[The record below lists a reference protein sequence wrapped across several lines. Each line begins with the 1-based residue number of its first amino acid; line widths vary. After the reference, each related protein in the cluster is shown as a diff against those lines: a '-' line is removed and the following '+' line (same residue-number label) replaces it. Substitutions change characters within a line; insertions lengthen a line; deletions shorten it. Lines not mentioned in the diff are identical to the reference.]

1 MQSGL
6 RDQFNLLL
14 LGVKRKD
21 GNFAF
26 RPPSSFVLEAGM
38 TLIVMGDI
46 DNINLAREK
55 L

>member
-1 MQSGL
+1 MFIK
-6 RDQFNLLL
+6 FNVF
-14 LGVKRKD
+14 GQKMSVKRKD
-21 GNFAF
+21 GEFEF

-46 DNINLAREK
+46 DNIYRAREM